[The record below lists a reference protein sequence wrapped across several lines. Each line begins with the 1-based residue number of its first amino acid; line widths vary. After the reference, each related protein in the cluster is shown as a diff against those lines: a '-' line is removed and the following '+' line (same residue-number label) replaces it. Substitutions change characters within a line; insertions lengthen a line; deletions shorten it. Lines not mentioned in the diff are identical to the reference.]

1 MKHILLSAIL
11 ILALLGCEPK
21 EQQMATGNN
30 KPPSFATAEEAA
42 NDARSD
48 LLTVLRTQ
56 KNINLGLDEAAV
68 EKSQPGKPIKHYQ
81 LTFDE
86 LASADPA
93 IFTKARNEIATIM
106 PLVADNNIVTV
117 AGVGKDAEGWRVA
130 SLVDKGISDDLNLVW
145 GISQDAS
152 QASVT
157 IYDLPHTSVRIY
169 AVTKAGGSIEATN
182 VTFYTNYPGFNMQE
196 GVEAQRLLPA
206 LQRDAAEFQRK
217 YGEAVN
223 NQEVVH

>member
-1 MKHILLSAIL
+1 M
-11 ILALLGCEPK
+11 LALAGCEPK
-21 EQQMATGNN
+21 GQSTSAQDN
-30 KPPSFATAEEAA
+30 KTSSFSTAEEAA
-42 NDARSD
+42 NDAKSD

-81 LTFDE
+81 ITFDE
-86 LASADPA
+86 LASADA
-93 IFTKARNEIATIM
+93 TIFTKARNEIAAVV
-106 PLVADNNIVTV
+106 PLVADNKIVTV

-130 SLVDKGISDDLNLVW
+130 SVVDKGISDDLNLLWRV
-145 GISQDAS
+145 SQDAS
-152 QASVT
+152 QGSVT
-157 IYDLPHTSVRIY
+157 IYDLPHSSVRIY
-169 AVTKAGGSIEATN
+169 AVTKASGSIEPPN
-182 VTFYTNYPGFNMQE
+182 VIFYTNYPGFNMQE
-196 GVEAQRLLPA
+196 GVEAQRLLPP

>member
-1 MKHILLSAIL
+1 
-11 ILALLGCEPK
+11 
-21 EQQMATGNN
+21 MAAGNN
-30 KPPSFATAEEAA
+30 KPPSFATVEEAA
-42 NDARSD
+42 NDAKSD

-56 KNINLGLDEAAV
+56 KNINLGLDAAAV

-81 LTFDE
+81 ITFDE
-86 LASADPA
+86 LVSADA
-93 IFTKARNEIATIM
+93 TIFSKAGNEIAAVV

-130 SLVDKGISDDLNLVW
+130 SVVDKGISDDLNLLRRV
-145 GISQDAS
+145 SQDAS
-152 QASVT
+152 QGSVT
-157 IYDLPHTSVRIY
+157 IYDLPHSSVRIY
-169 AVTKAGGSIEATN
+169 AVTKAGGSIEPPN
-182 VTFYTNYPGFNMQE
+182 VTFYTNYPGFNLQE
-196 GVEAQRLLPA
+196 GVEAQRLLPP

>member
-1 MKHILLSAIL
+1 MKYILLPATL
-11 ILALLGCEPK
+11 IFALLGCEPK
-21 EQQMATGNN
+21 EQQMAAGNN

-42 NDARSD
+42 NDAKSD

-68 EKSQPGKPIKHYQ
+68 EKSQPGKALKHYQ
-81 LTFDE
+81 ITFDE
-86 LASADPA
+86 LASADA
-93 IFTKARNEIATIM
+93 TIFTKAHNEIATVV

-117 AGVGKDAEGWRVA
+117 AGVGTDAGGWRVA
-130 SLVDKGISDDLNLVW
+130 SVVDKGISDDLNLLWRV
-145 GISQDAS
+145 SQDAP
-152 QASVT
+152 QGSVT
-157 IYDLPHTSVRIY
+157 IYDLPHSSVRIY
-169 AVTKAGGSIEATN
+169 AVTKAGGSTESPT

-196 GVEAQRLLPA
+196 GVDVQRLLAP

-217 YGEAVN
+217 YGDALK